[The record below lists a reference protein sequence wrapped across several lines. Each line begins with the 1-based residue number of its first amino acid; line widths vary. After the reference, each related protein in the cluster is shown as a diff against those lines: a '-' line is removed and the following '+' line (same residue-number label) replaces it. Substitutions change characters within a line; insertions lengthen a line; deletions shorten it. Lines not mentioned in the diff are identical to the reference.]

1 MRPVNRLVGFNGF
14 CTATALIPF
23 RNKDGIG
30 AVFMR
35 IATVVRA
42 GAVALLLTL
51 CAAGWMAANRIDA
64 IRFGGPLQLEN
75 QEVSDLVADI
85 LPPPSYIIEPYLEA
99 TLLVRDPALVEE
111 RALRLA
117 QLRKDF
123 DARQT
128 YWQQSALQSDARTT
142 LTGPAHDTAMA
153 FWQELD
159 EVTLPAARAGDSAA
173 LATSY
178 DRLSGHYAAH
188 RQAID
193 AAVAGALKY
202 RGELHQRSDE
212 ELSHALWMLGL
223 AGAVTA
229 GMASLAVWWILASVV
244 GPMTANARTMT
255 AMAGGDVGAPVS
267 GETRADEIG
276 DMARALALFRQAE
289 LDKRALQVAE
299 ADNMRSQQAVI
310 AALSE
315 ALKNLASGNVTYKID
330 HQLSGQYEVLRQDFN
345 SAMTAMASALRLVSQ
360 SSQTIR
366 HSATEVSAASADLS
380 MRTETQ
386 ASRLQF
392 TSETLKTVSAA
403 VSGTA
408 TRARDVRT
416 AVETASAAAEEGG
429 RIVFDAVK
437 AMNEIQQSAGQIS
450 DIVALIDGISFQTNL
465 LALNA
470 GVEAARAGEAG
481 SGFAV
486 VANEVRALAQRAA
499 DAARD
504 IRGLIVA
511 SNAQVDNGAMLV
523 TAAGTKLTAIM
534 REVSSISSLV
544 HDIAHAV
551 DGESGRLIQ
560 VSESMSDIDLIT
572 QQNAAMV
579 EQSSAAARML
589 AEESEKM
596 ATLVTNF
603 RVEMPNGQDV
613 DAALEEARREA
624 FNKFLRAA

>member
-1 MRPVNRLVGFNGF
+1 
-14 CTATALIPF
+14 
-23 RNKDGIG
+23 
-30 AVFMR
+30 MR

-51 CAAGWMAANRIDA
+51 CIAGWIAATRVDS

-75 QEVSDLVADI
+75 QEISDLVADI

-99 TLLVRDPALVEE
+99 TLLLRDPALVEE

-123 DARQT
+123 DARQS
-128 YWQQSALQSDARTT
+128 YWERSALQSDARTT
-142 LTGPAHDTAMA
+142 LTGPAHDSAMA

-159 EVTLPAARAGDSAA
+159 DATIPAARAGDDAA
-173 LATSY
+173 LAASY
-178 DRLSGHYAAH
+178 DRLSGHYATH
-188 RQAID
+188 RSAID

-202 RGELHQRSDE
+202 RGELQQRSE
-212 ELSHALWMLGL
+212 TELSHALWIMGI
-223 AGAVTA
+223 AGAVTVGLA
-229 GMASLAVWWILASVV
+229 ALAVWWILGSVV
-244 GPMTANARTMT
+244 RLLTANARTMT
-255 AMAGGDVGAPVS
+255 AMAGGDVSVEIVGDAR
-267 GETRADEIG
+267 GDEIG
-276 DMARALALFRQAE
+276 EMARALSLFRQAE
-289 LDKRALQVAE
+289 LDKRALQAAE
-299 ADNMRSQQAVI
+299 EDNARAQQAVI

-315 ALKNLASGNVTYKID
+315 ALRNLASGNVTYKID
-330 HQLSGQYEVLRQDFN
+330 RQLSGEYEVLRQDFN

-392 TSETLKTVSAA
+392 TSETLKAVSAA

-408 TRARDVRT
+408 ARAREVRS
-416 AVETASAAAEEGG
+416 AVETASVAAEEGG
-429 RIVFDAVK
+429 RIVFDAVN
-437 AMNEIQQSAGQIS
+437 AMKEIQNSAGQIS
-450 DIVALIDGISFQTNL
+450 DIVSLIDGISFQTNL

-504 IRGLIVA
+504 IRALIVA
-511 SNAQVDNGAMLV
+511 SNSQVDNGAALV

-534 REVSSISSLV
+534 GEVSSISTLV
-544 HDIAHAV
+544 HDITQAV
-551 DGESGRLIQ
+551 DGESGRLVQ
-560 VSESMSDIDLIT
+560 VSGSMSDIDLIT

-579 EQSSAAARML
+579 EESSAAARML
-589 AEESEKM
+589 AEEAEKM
-596 ATLVTNF
+596 AGLVTNF
-603 RVEMPNGQDV
+603 RVDMPDGRDV

-624 FNKFLRAA
+624 FQKFLRAA